1 MSIPEIKVEKEE
13 KMEEQL
19 NEITELCKKFSTSI
33 GIIEKSQ
40 YELCTAIQ
48 AQSTKEEKL
57 ETEIASALNNCN
69 SKIEE
74 LHQKV
79 NTQRSASGITT
90 ASLTGTNPAAPH
102 EQKNSSKFSEALKTV
117 SSPSFQYHGNPRDW
131 PVHKKKLLN
140 LIWALSLPK
149 IEAIKTIK
157 MSFAGPAKDIFI
169 ASNF

>member
-33 GIIEKSQ
+33 GMIEKSQ

-48 AQSTKEEKL
+48 AQSSKEEKL

-74 LHQKV
+74 LHQKLILKEAHPEL
-79 NTQRSASGITT
+79 R
-90 ASLTGTNPAAPH
+90 LH
-102 EQKNSSKFSEALKTV
+102 HLLEQIQQLNMNKRNHP
-117 SSPSFQYHGNPRDW
+117 SSPKH
-131 PVHKKKLLN
+131 
-140 LIWALSLPK
+140 
-149 IEAIKTIK
+149 
-157 MSFAGPAKDIFI
+157 
-169 ASNF
+169 